1 MRLINLQILENQFQL
16 YNKYAILLV
25 PIKQFPKLKIM
36 GKQYNKLIKRR
47 RRAAYLARRKKAGSA
62 NLPEVTK
69 KPKSTARK
77 APAKKKTES
86 KPKEKAVAEKAK
98 ATDVLG
104 PDAQEAAPEAAEVQ
118 ENKESVEKASEE

>member
-1 MRLINLQILENQFQL
+1 
-16 YNKYAILLV
+16 
-25 PIKQFPKLKIM
+25 M

-47 RRAAYLARRKKAGSA
+47 RRAAYIARRKKAGEA

-69 KPKSTARK
+69 KPKSSAK
-77 APAKKKTES
+77 KVPAKKKTES

-104 PDAQEAAPEAAEVQ
+104 PDAEEAAPEAAEIQ
-118 ENKESVEKASEE
+118 ENEESVEKASEE

>member
-1 MRLINLQILENQFQL
+1 MC
-16 YNKYAILLV
+16 
-25 PIKQFPKLKIM
+25 
-36 GKQYNKLIKRR
+36 KQYNKLIKRR

-69 KPKSTARK
+69 KPKSSARK

-104 PDAQEAAPEAAEVQ
+104 PDAEEAAPEAAEIQ
-118 ENKESVEKASEE
+118 ENEESVEKASEE

>member
-1 MRLINLQILENQFQL
+1 
-16 YNKYAILLV
+16 
-25 PIKQFPKLKIM
+25 M

-69 KPKSTARK
+69 KPKVLK
-77 APAKKKTES
+77 APAKKKAES

-104 PDAQEAAPEAAEVQ
+104 PDAEEAAPEAAEVQ
-118 ENKESVEKASEE
+118 ENEESVEKASKNKILCLWA